1 MKSEKEKEH
10 LFFRATLFLLLLG
23 LLIHIADYGL
33 YNDSTYTRLTFHEMY
48 QAKQIDITFI
58 GSSIVQRHFEPEI
71 WSECLE
77 MEAFNLGTPL
87 QTPDDAYYIMKELF
101 KNQSPRYCIYGVNW
115 ILFHDMDIYNN
126 PTKSYIVFDYLKP
139 SLDKCVYG
147 YIAFRDKSLLNAW
160 LPATRNT
167 NEDLIRTVNNVLE
180 VKKTEAYQSYGN
192 EIYKT
197 LEDEYTGRGFL
208 YSYKQI
214 EKGTFGKPEGYSFR
228 DYSVSQTYISYM
240 NKLKALCEANDCE
253 LIFIVPPLPY
263 ASMVWQEDY
272 QEIVDFYVDIANDL
286 DVTIFHFDLSKPEYL
301 FMEDTDFYDYGHMSG
316 KGAEKFSR
324 AASELIKKYIDG
336 EEIDQDEYFYSSYEE
351 LLDNSPWI
359 FNAWLE
365 KTEDG
370 YQAYSTYGNN
380 VNPEYCFQWSGDR
393 GESWHMLQVY
403 SEKNQIA
410 GDKIPDGCDML
421 MVWARPEGEVAE
433 NADYQQCDRMEL
445 K

>member
-1 MKSEKEKEH
+1 MKLQ
-10 LFFRATLFLLLLG
+10 LFQIMKTVLFLLILGILLK
-23 LLIHIADYGL
+23 IANDCL
-33 YNDSTYTRLTFHEMY
+33 YNDNTYTRIMFHEMY
-48 QAKQIDITFI
+48 HSEQIDVAFI
-58 GSSIVQRHFEPEI
+58 GSSNVYRHFDPEI
-71 WSECLE
+71 WDENLE
-77 MEAFNLGTPL
+77 MHTFNLGTSS
-87 QTPDDAYYIMKELF
+87 QTPDDAYYVMKEVF
-101 KNQSPRYCIYGVNW
+101 KNQSPRYCIYGINS
-115 ILFHDMDIYNN
+115 ILFLDMDVYKDPI
-126 PTKSYIVFDYLKP
+126 KSYIIFDYLKP
-139 SLDKCVYG
+139 SINKYIYG
-147 YIAFRDKSLLNAW
+147 YTVFQDKSLLNAW
-160 LPATRNT
+160 IPATRNANT
-167 NEDLIRTVNNVLE
+167 DLI
-180 VKKTEAYQSYGN
+180 KTAQDVISIKQMEAYQTYGYEVYN
-192 EIYKT
+192 SSIEEYK
-197 LEDEYTGRGFL
+197 GRGFV

-228 DYSVSQTYISYM
+228 DYSVSQTYLSYM

-263 ASMVWQEDY
+263 ASMAWQEDY
-272 QEIVDFYVDIANDL
+272 QEIVDFYVNIANDL
-286 DVTIFHFDLSKPEYL
+286 DVTMFHFDLSKPEYL
-301 FMEDTDFYDYGHMSG
+301 FMEDSDFYDYGHMSG

-324 AASELIKKYIDG
+324 VASELIKKYIDG
-336 EEIDQDEYFYSSYEE
+336 EEIDQDKYFYSSYEE

-365 KTEDG
+365 KTKDG

-380 VNPEYCFQWSGDR
+380 VNPEYCFQWSGDH